1 MHSSDY
7 VWISLLQEEAV
18 RPKFLCLI
26 PLLLCLGSIER
37 ALAFEADGQ
46 PHGSSSF
53 SIDKHQTIE
62 AWASSKGGGAIHIRI
77 KLSNGAR
84 FSRLNMATDVHLFD
98 KEKNELL
105 RYNAHVSC
113 PASLGKRD
121 QYRYYDFDVT
131 VKPAIWHD
139 AATVV
144 VDGGKARP
152 AAKPIVPTVV
162 FQRS

>member
-1 MHSSDY
+1 MRSKLFS
-7 VWISLLQEEAV
+7 
-18 RPKFLCLI
+18 LI
-26 PLLLCLGSIER
+26 PLLLCLGSIEK

-46 PHGSSSF
+46 QHGSSSF
-53 SIDKHQTIE
+53 TIDKNQFIE

-84 FSRLNMATDVHLFD
+84 FSPLNVATDVHLFD
-98 KEKNELL
+98 KDKDELL

-113 PASLGKRD
+113 PASLGKRG
-121 QYRYYDFDVT
+121 QYRYYDFDAK

-139 AATVV
+139 AATIV

-152 AAKPIVPTVV
+152 TAKPIAPVV
-162 FQRS
+162 VYQRS

>member
-1 MHSSDY
+1 MRSKVFSL
-7 VWISLLQEEAV
+7 IS
-18 RPKFLCLI
+18 
-26 PLLLCLGSIER
+26 LLLCLGSIEK

-53 SIDKHQTIE
+53 SIYKHQFIE

-84 FSRLNMATDVHLFD
+84 FSRLNATTNVHLFD
-98 KEKNELL
+98 KDKDELL
-105 RYNAHVSC
+105 RYNAVVWC

-121 QYRYYDFDVT
+121 EHRYYDFDAK

-152 AAKPIVPTVV
+152 TAKPIVPMVV
-162 FQRS
+162 YQRS